1 MFHLKLVVL
10 KNTDFCLFGIAIGL
24 IGSEY
29 LSSETVK
36 GAALSLKGIDY
47 IKSSDG
53 LSASVL
59 SVGHGVLDNGLQED
73 LEDTASLLVDETA
86 DALHTTATSQTADSG
101 LGDALNVVTKN
112 LAVSLG
118 TTLSESLTTF
128 TTARHS

>member
-1 MFHLKLVVL
+1 MVL
-10 KNTDFCLFGIAIGL
+10 KNTDFCLFGIAISL

-59 SVGHGVLDNGLQED
+59 SVGDGITDDVLKED
-73 LEDTASLLVDETA
+73 LKNSSGLLVDKA
-86 DALHTTATSQTADSG
+86 
-101 LGDALNVVTKN
+101 
-112 LAVSLG
+112 
-118 TTLSESLTTF
+118 
-128 TTARHS
+128 